1 MAYAREMKRYFI
13 PLKNEKIISEFDCFL
28 FLPVS
33 SLAENLETSFLHDRV
48 GEIYNYSDGFNA
60 YWNLDETGEI
70 GGRFLI
76 PELRFHLMN
85 DQSLI
90 NQCDMDSSMDERLRR
105 FRVID
110 TPTMNTMVGYFVSE
124 NNVPSESLYFYTQG
138 SQFAKSL
145 DINFSSYLDLAMESK
160 FFYYWQQVL
169 IDIQRDTELPE
180 TKKFKEWMPKI
191 FKDFNWETF
200 VEKYNSLRISNGA

>member
-13 PLKNEKIISEFDCFL
+13 PLENEKIISEFDCFL

-33 SLAENLETSFLHDRV
+33 HLTENMETSFLHDRV
-48 GEIYNYSDGFNA
+48 EEIYNYSDGFNA

-124 NNVPSESLYFYTQG
+124 NNEPSESLYFYTQG
-138 SQFAKSL
+138 AQFAKSL

-169 IDIQRDTELPE
+169 IDIQRDTESPE

-191 FKDFNWETF
+191 FTDFNWETF
-200 VEKYNSLRISNGA
+200 VEKYNSLRISKVA

>member
-1 MAYAREMKRYFI
+1 MSYAKKLKRYFI
-13 PLKNEKIISEFDCFL
+13 PLEYDTIINEFDC
-28 FLPVS
+28 PVYTPIS
-33 SLAENLETSFLHDRV
+33 PLVENLNNDLVHDQV
-48 GEIYNYSDGFNA
+48 EEIYSYSDGFNA
-60 YWNLDETGEI
+60 HWNLDETGEI
-70 GGRFLI
+70 GGRFHI

-90 NQCDMDSSMDERLRR
+90 DQCDMDSSMDERLRR

-124 NNVPSESLYFYTQG
+124 NDEPSESLYFYTQG
-138 SQFAKSL
+138 AQFAKSL

-169 IDIQRDTELPE
+169 IDIQRDTESPE

-191 FKDFNWETF
+191 FTDFNWEAF
-200 VEKYNSLRISNGA
+200 VEKYNSLRISLRK